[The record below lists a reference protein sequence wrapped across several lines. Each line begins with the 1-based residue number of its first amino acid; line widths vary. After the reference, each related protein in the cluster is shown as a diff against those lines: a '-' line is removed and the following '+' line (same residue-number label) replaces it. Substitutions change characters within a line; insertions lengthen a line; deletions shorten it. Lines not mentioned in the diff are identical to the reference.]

1 MPLTQASLTL
11 AWPRYIHQTKE
22 IIFDT
27 KKLNYRLYLDFYQF
41 FHSFSSLFQ
50 NSIQDST
57 LHLIQ
62 KLFKNPFLYS
72 CVPVLS
78 FSITLS
84 KPHLSTWPA
93 RSEDKYII
101 SEQNESY
108 QNKWYGEGAIKDS
121 GIFNKKNEV
130 SDIVIRQRRAYACT
144 HTPFTERNVPST
156 TEDKRNLKDP
166 FLLLQYC
173 QQVINPLCSLF
184 KHPKHPKKESNRKH
198 QLILKTKCW
207 QNHLGY
213 GRGKKDESSSP
224 S

>member
-1 MPLTQASLTL
+1 M
-11 AWPRYIHQTKE
+11 
-22 IIFDT
+22 
-27 KKLNYRLYLDFYQF
+27 DFYQF

-108 QNKWYGEGAIKDS
+108 QNKYGEGAIKDS

-144 HTPFTERNVPST
+144 HTPFTERMQPKV
-156 TEDKRNLKDP
+156 
-166 FLLLQYC
+166 
-173 QQVINPLCSLF
+173 SLPPR
-184 KHPKHPKKESNRKH
+184 KIKE
-198 QLILKTKCW
+198 T
-207 QNHLGY
+207 
-213 GRGKKDESSSP
+213 
-224 S
+224 